1 MAENMPE
8 VIVESLASHAIA
20 KAAQLVRTIV
30 TEAVQQRKTCSIA
43 LAGGTTP
50 HSLYKHLA
58 GEAIRGEIPWS
69 QTDVFFGDE
78 RDVAHDDVASNYNMA
93 QRTLLDHLPIQ
104 PDRIHPMPADADDL
118 DAAAEG
124 YERLIRDRVPA
135 GPGGIPRM
143 DLILLGMGTDGHT
156 ASLFPGTGDA
166 LDESEKLVL
175 SHFVPV
181 LGRSRMTFTFP
192 LINAARNVLLFVLGQ
207 DKAETV
213 AAILSSQR
221 GTRREIPAGRIAP
234 VDGRFIV
241 LLDGDA
247 AGKLQTPAK

>member
-30 TEAVQQRKTCSIA
+30 TDAVQQRKTCSIA

-69 QTDVFFGDE
+69 ETDVFFGDE

-93 QRTLLDHLPIQ
+93 QRTLLDYLPIP
-104 PDRIHPMPADADDL
+104 PDRIHPMPADAADL
-118 DAAAEG
+118 DAAAEE
-124 YERLIRDRVPA
+124 YEQLIRNRVPA
-135 GPGGIPRM
+135 GPGGLPCM
-143 DLILLGMGTDGHT
+143 DLILLGMGADGHT
-156 ASLFPGTGDA
+156 ASLFPGTPEALNEGD
-166 LDESEKLVL
+166 KLIL
-175 SHFVPV
+175 AHFVPV

-207 DKAETV
+207 DKTETV
-213 AAILSSQR
+213 AAALSGQA
-221 GTRREIPAGRIAP
+221 GARREIPAARIAP
-234 VDGRFIV
+234 ANGQFIV
-241 LLDGDA
+241 LLDGA
-247 AGKLQTPAK
+247 AAQKLELPAE